1 MASFRKR
8 GSGQWQAQVRK
19 KGYPT
24 QTKSFRT
31 RAAATQWVRSIEY
44 EMDQGLFVSRNEA
57 ETTTVGELL
66 DRYLIEYTADKKG
79 AGPEACRI
87 RMLLRHPL
95 AKRFIASVRGLDM
108 ARYRDE
114 RLKKVS
120 ADSVRRELTIL
131 SQLFEVS
138 RKEWGIFVHNPV
150 REIKLPKKGK
160 ARDRRLQYAENGSD
174 SEESRLFAACRRC
187 RNPYLLPIVRFAL
200 ETAMRQGEIVGLR
213 WLHVDMA
220 RRTAFLPDT
229 KNGQPRTVPLSS
241 VAVEVLK
248 ALPRS
253 IHGEVFPGV
262 TTEAV
267 KQAFIRATHRAQIED
282 LHFHDLRHEAT
293 TRLFERGL
301 NIIEVSS
308 ITGHKDLQMLRRYTH
323 LRAEDLAKK
332 LM

>member
-8 GSGQWQAQVRK
+8 DSGLWQAQVRK

-24 QTKSFRT
+24 QTKSFKT
-31 RAAATQWVRSIEY
+31 RAAATQWVHSIEY

-87 RMLLRHPL
+87 QMLLRHPL

-108 ARYRDE
+108 ARYRNE

-160 ARDRRLQYAENGSD
+160 ARDRRLQDAENGSD
-174 SEESRLFAACRRC
+174 SEETRLFAACRRC
-187 RNPYLLPIVRFAL
+187 RNPYLLPIVQFAL
-200 ETAMRQGEIVGLR
+200 ETAMRQSEIVRLE
-213 WLHVDMA
+213 WQHVNIK

-229 KNGQPRTVPLSS
+229 KNGESRTVPLSS
-241 VAVEVLK
+241 VAVDVLT

-253 IHGEVFPGV
+253 IHGEVFPSV
-262 TTEAV
+262 TTVAV
-267 KQAFIRATHRAQIED
+267 KQAFIRATRRAKIED